1 MSKGPQLFDLTEDN
15 RAVAIRLVEDEL
27 VGAKR
32 EARDYEERGLPVPDY
47 VTKKIENLKGA
58 AVALR
63 KGVQGEVR

>member
-1 MSKGPQLFDLTEDN
+1 MNTPDEN
-15 RAVAIRLVEDEL
+15 RAAAIRLVEDQI
-27 VGAKR
+27 VDAKR

-47 VTKKIENLKGA
+47 LTMKITNLKGA